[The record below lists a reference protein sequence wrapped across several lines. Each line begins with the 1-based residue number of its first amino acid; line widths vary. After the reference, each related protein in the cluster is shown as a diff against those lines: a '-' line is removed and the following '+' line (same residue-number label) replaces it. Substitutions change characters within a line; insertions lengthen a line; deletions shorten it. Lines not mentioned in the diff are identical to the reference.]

1 MINFSIIDL
10 RVEIWIR
17 NLKNAKKG
25 RKMLG
30 HDVWRSDEICNERE
44 NFVLKV
50 KTYLFIG
57 GSKETYLRNKA
68 SKFPL
73 TRNPHF

>member
-1 MINFSIIDL
+1 
-10 RVEIWIR
+10 
-17 NLKNAKKG
+17 
-25 RKMLG
+25 MLG
-30 HDVWRSDEICNERE
+30 HDVWWSDEICNERE
-44 NFVLKV
+44 KCVLKV

-57 GSKETYLRNKA
+57 GPKETYLRNKA